1 MTIAYK
7 VPEAIVTMTDLSEDA
22 IRTAMSNAELNE
34 VNRKCVFLQGDMFD
48 ALPADRQYD
57 MIISNPP
64 YIETDVID
72 TLSIE
77 VREHEPKMA
86 LDGGSDGLDFYRII
100 AEDASSH
107 LRSGGVLVL
116 EIGAEQAGS
125 VKRLLMKNKA
135 WDNIRKIQD
144 LAGLDRAIIAERI

>member
-1 MTIAYK
+1 
-7 VPEAIVTMTDLSEDA
+7 
-22 IRTAMSNAELNE
+22 
-34 VNRKCVFLQGDMFD
+34 
-48 ALPADRQYD
+48 

-64 YIETDVID
+64 YIESDVID

-144 LAGLDRAIIAERI
+144 LAGLDRAIIAERM